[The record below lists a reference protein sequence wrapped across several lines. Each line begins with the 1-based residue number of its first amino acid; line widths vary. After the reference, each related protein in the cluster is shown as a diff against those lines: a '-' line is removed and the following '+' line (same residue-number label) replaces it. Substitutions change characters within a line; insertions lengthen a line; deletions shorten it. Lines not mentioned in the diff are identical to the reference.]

1 MSKKETP
8 GMEDDW
14 ARVASNPD
22 NVIISESL
30 ISRVDPYN
38 LGTIENKKK
47 VTTECEFK
55 FEDYFL
61 TGDVVGFSRVN
72 GTTTYTFETTPA
84 QACQLMNESTLQS
97 FAVMVGDEV
106 SVSVDDATSLGSF
119 NFEVDVQNST
129 SATVAVS
136 FTEVSQ

>member
-8 GMEDDW
+8 ELDDAW
-14 ARVASNPD
+14 ERVAGNPD

-55 FEDYFL
+55 FEDYSL
-61 TGDVVGFSRVN
+61 TGNVIGFSRVN
-72 GTTTYTFETTPA
+72 GVTTYTLETSPA
-84 QACQLMNESTLQS
+84 QACQLMNESSLKS
-97 FAVMVGDEV
+97 FAVMVGNEV
-106 SVSVDDATSLGSF
+106 SVSVNDTADLGSF

-129 SATVAVS
+129 AATVVVS
-136 FTEVSQ
+136 FTEPPQ